1 MDLIMV
7 AVRRSGMVGDR
18 GLAAATLR
26 YALQAVSAGSPRALE
41 HAHVVV
47 AEAGVFPAR
56 LVAGLSLATEP
67 DVPGT
72 PRDTAT
78 ALVRRALTTS
88 PLLRE
93 WAVDWVEGP
102 YGHELLAEAEAE
114 AYDPYAYDVP
124 ETPDP
129 RESLNGRSIRI

>member
-47 AEAGVFPAR
+47 DEAGVFPAR
-56 LVAGLSLATEP
+56 LVAGLYLATEP

-88 PLLRE
+88 PLLRGGAGG
-93 WAVDWVEGP
+93 WGEGAS
-102 YGHELLAEAEAE
+102 GHELLAEAGGGG
-114 AYDPYAYDVP
+114 DGPYADDVP
-124 ETPDP
+124 GDP
-129 RESLNGRSIRI
+129 GPPGGV

>member
-7 AVRRSGMVGDR
+7 AVQRSGIVGDR

-26 YALQAVSAGSPRALE
+26 YALQAVSADSPRALE

-47 AEAGVFPAR
+47 DEAGVFPAR
-56 LVAGLSLATEP
+56 LVAGLYLASEP

-72 PRDTAT
+72 PQDTAT
-78 ALVRRALTTS
+78 ALVRRALATS
-88 PLLRE
+88 PLLQD

-102 YGHELLAEAEAE
+102 YGYELLADAE
-114 AYDPYAYDVP
+114 AYDPYGPYDTTTDTP
-124 ETPDP
+124 EALDP
-129 RESLNGRSIRI
+129 HEGRN